1 MDLKRWAVQD
11 FLLYSKFVVDEMQ
24 PIQHDIF
31 PESIGG
37 V

>member
-1 MDLKRWAVQD
+1 MDLKRWAVQE
-11 FLLYSKFVVDEMQ
+11 FSLYSKFVVDEMESK
-24 PIQHDIF
+24 QHEIF